1 MSEPLNYN
9 LAIVKQQNTTQGA
22 NNMKDYTIN
31 VGTDRNNGKPA
42 DIVKTAVDMSNWVN
56 KHRLI
61 RIDAKRVSSP
71 PIGDWPAEDTW
82 VLKFR
87 GPNDIAPLL
96 LELCDKTEQHAIAYY
111 DHNSEVGDLAWSDST
126 PDSVERFQFDADYF
140 HTV

>member
-82 VLKFR
+82 
-87 GPNDIAPLL
+87 
-96 LELCDKTEQHAIAYY
+96 
-111 DHNSEVGDLAWSDST
+111 
-126 PDSVERFQFDADYF
+126 
-140 HTV
+140 